1 MGLPKQLSEQ
11 QMLFAKFLVYNK
23 DNKTPTQ
30 CAIEAGY
37 AESSAHVRAS
47 ELRNKQKFPLVYDYI
62 NELRDDL
69 FSEISKE
76 LLNNAAVIMEAGRK
90 SVSENG
96 KIINKK
102 DFKRFHDFAKTLIPN
117 TIRTVYLAVEN
128 RLDGKTPYYKI
139 GVTDISVA
147 HRAQSNTTDNPF
159 HLNYIAS
166 FKYLTE
172 GYNIESYLHSNL
184 RKKNAYEQNK
194 GGTEWF
200 DLSEYRK
207 KRTEEELIEI
217 FYKVCTR
224 FCKKYKLQH
233 MADTKDVFFRSRIG
247 FSGGGMTWKQ

>member
-11 QMLFAKFLVYNK
+11 QMLFAKLLVYNK
-23 DNKTPTQ
+23 DNKTPTR

-37 AESSAHVRAS
+37 AESGAHVRAS
-47 ELRNKQKFPLVYDYI
+47 ELRNKQKFPLVYNYI
-62 NELRDDL
+62 KELRDDL
-69 FSEISKE
+69 FNDISRDFV
-76 LLNNAAVIMEAGRK
+76 NSATVIIDAGRR
-90 SVSENG
+90 SVREDG
-96 KIINKK
+96 KIVNKK
-102 DFKRFHDFAKTLIPN
+102 DFKSFYDFAKALIPN

-139 GVTDISVA
+139 GITDISVA
-147 HRAQSNTTDNPF
+147 NRAKSNTTDNPF

-172 GYNIESYLHSNL
+172 GYNVESYLHNGLS
-184 RKKNAYEQNK
+184 KKSAYKQNK

-200 DLSEYRK
+200 DLSEYKK

-224 FCKKYKLQH
+224 FCKKYELQH
-233 MADTKDVFFRSRIG
+233 MADAKDVFFRSRIG
-247 FSGGGMTWKQ
+247 FSQGGATWKQ